1 MYIGGNKLNDHNE
14 NFSKTSKKCSV
25 NNLFP
30 PNPSNY
36 TLFFFNFIS
45 RTYLLTFTQVVCKPQ
60 NSKLTFLRWPSRVIP
75 NKYFS
80 NLQIHFKPK
89 RLYFK
94 SRSISQ
100 ISSYILESAKYY
112 FKSITIFQIKIFI
125 FEIEIYFSNL

>member
-1 MYIGGNKLNDHNE
+1 MYIGGNKLNDHDE

-25 NNLFP
+25 SNLFP

-89 RLYFK
+89 KNYFK
-94 SRSISQ
+94 SRSISPNQ
-100 ISSYILESAKYY
+100 RLNFGTGKIL
-112 FKSITIFQIKIFI
+112 FQIDNSM
-125 FEIEIYFSNL
+125 SNQHIHF